1 MNTKKRLTIA
11 IDGYS
16 SCGKSTFAKAIAA
29 KLGYIFIDSGAM
41 YRAATL
47 YFMRKGLAQDG
58 NANREEIIKRLNEVN
73 VSFVNN
79 PVTGHNDI
87 YLNGENVEREIR
99 EAPVSGNVSTVS
111 KIAEVREKMVMI
123 QRSIGNDG
131 GIVMDGRDIGTV
143 VFPGAEIKI
152 FMTASPEI
160 RAKRRYLELI
170 EKKMEA
176 DMEAVMKN
184 ITERDRI
191 DETRSVSPL
200 RKAADAIVLDNS
212 DLTPDQQMEWFLR
225 LYSEKI
231 NES

>member
-16 SCGKSTFAKAIAA
+16 SCGKSTFAKAIAV

-47 YFMRKGLAQDG
+47 FFMREGLAKDG
-58 NANREEIIKRLNEVN
+58 IANREEIIKRLNEVN

-79 PVTGHNDI
+79 PQTMHNDI

-99 EAPVSGNVSTVS
+99 EAPVSGNVSSVS
-111 KIAEVREKMVMI
+111 KIAEVREKMVI
-123 QRSIGNDG
+123 LQRAIGKDG

-143 VFPGAEIKI
+143 VFPQADIKI

-160 RAKRRYLELI
+160 RAKRRYLELL
-170 EKKMEA
+170 EKNMEA

-191 DETRSVSPL
+191 DETRTVSPL
-200 RKAADAIVLDNS
+200 RKADDAIVLDNS
-212 DLTPDQQMEWFLR
+212 YLTPEQQMDWFLR
-225 LYSEKI
+225 IYSEKA

>member
-1 MNTKKRLTIA
+1 METNKRLTIA

-47 YFMRKGLAQDG
+47 YFMRKGLAKDG
-58 NANREEIIKRLNEVN
+58 IAERDEIVKRIDEVN
-73 VSFVNN
+73 VSFFKNDA
-79 PVTGHNDI
+79 TGQNDTM
-87 YLNGENVEREIR
+87 LNGENVEREIR
-99 EAPVSGNVSTVS
+99 EAPVSGNVSAVS
-111 KIAEVREKMVMI
+111 KIPEVREKMVI
-123 QRSIGNDG
+123 LQRSIGSDG

-143 VFPGAEIKI
+143 VFPKAEIKI

-160 RAKRRYLELI
+160 RARRRYLELV
-170 EKKMEA
+170 EKHMEA
-176 DMEAVMKN
+176 DMKAVMKN

-191 DETRSVSPL
+191 DESRSVSPL
-200 RKAADAIVLDNS
+200 RKADDAIVLDNS
-212 DLTPDQQMEWFLR
+212 DLTPNQQMEWFMKI
-225 LYSEKI
+225 YSDRI

>member
-16 SCGKSTFAKAIAA
+16 SCGKSTFAKAIA
-29 KLGYIFIDSGAM
+29 KELGYIFIDSGAM

-47 YFMRKGLAQDG
+47 FFMREGLAKDG

-73 VSFVNN
+73 VCFVNN
-79 PVTGHNDI
+79 PTTGHNDI
-87 YLNGENVEREIR
+87 FLNGENVEREIR
-99 EAPVSGNVSTVS
+99 EAPVSGNVSAVS
-111 KIAEVREKMVMI
+111 KIAEVREKMVML
-123 QRSIGNDG
+123 QRSIGSEG

-170 EKKMEA
+170 EKNMEA
-176 DMEAVMKN
+176 DMTAVMKN

-191 DETRSVSPL
+191 DETRAVSPL
-200 RKAADAIVLDNS
+200 RKADDAIVLDNTN
-212 DLTPDQQMEWFLR
+212 LTPEQQMEWFMR
-225 LYSEKI
+225 LYFEKT
-231 NES
+231 NEG